1 VPDGILVKMFNK
13 LAACKTATGNY
24 YFFSVHCVKHKNYS
38 VYKVETANLKQISV
52 STLFIF
58 NTPALNNVLL

>member
-1 VPDGILVKMFNK
+1 MEFWSKCSINWM
-13 LAACKTATGNY
+13 LAKPQPVTI
-24 YFFSVHCVKHKNYS
+24 FFSVHCVKHKNYS

-52 STLFIF
+52 LTLFIF